1 MIFASSGKFSNVTYG
16 IVMYFIWLCADAVAV
31 PEPEVGVETLMA
43 RMKSLSERAEEFS
56 PEERTKRFEH
66 VESQSAEELPAQAAV
81 QAAQAQA
88 LLKSDISQ
96 FVEDATFLYQDF
108 AKRGEISDI
117 PTFRVQVSWSNHTF
131 VHLIGWYFV

>member
-1 MIFASSGKFSNVTYG
+1 V
-16 IVMYFIWLCADAVAV
+16 ADPSV
-31 PEPEVGVETLMA
+31 PEPEVGVETIIT
-43 RMKSLSERAEEFS
+43 RMKGLSERAEEFS

-66 VESQSAEELPAQAAV
+66 VESQSAEELPAQAAA

-88 LLKSDISQ
+88 LLKSDISH

-117 PTFRVQVSWSNHTF
+117 PTFRVQVRHNFLFDIPCKNENYKTECLYHVYSGNLHHIFVDTF
-131 VHLIGWYFV
+131 